1 MARIISVTQL
11 KRICLEPELLG
22 QWLRG
27 AEIADRPIERGECR
41 THGKTFHDIARDFER
56 WLRTRGPEA
65 DRLADAQEIWD
76 ACWQNFGRERLL
88 AILQQGDHPGAQQL
102 TQALE
107 NWCRSLAVAR
117 GSLPSFRSWGDLL
130 ALNETGFD
138 RVALFTQEGDV
149 YVNGR
154 PDSVRATP
162 NGFTI
167 VDYKLNRGATLEQD
181 LLQVA
186 IYTRMLRVSNPTLPF
201 TAALEYYDAEP
212 SIVRPSA
219 EELASLFDAKVQ
231 PVLERIARQTARA
244 HRVLRKPQTSPEL
257 KNFADRIIDAYQ
269 SFDVP
274 VSVLEWQ
281 DAPQLTRFRLL
292 PAEGVSYTK
301 LAWHAVNL
309 QIKLGLD
316 HEPQVSPG
324 PGAVHF
330 DVLKTDAETVR
341 WREAVQ
347 RQALEKPGAGPVFA
361 IGMNLQNELILAE
374 LTAPNSCH
382 VLVAGA
388 SGSGKSE
395 WLKSVVASLAHQH
408 SPRKI
413 RLGIVD
419 PKILTFTGMEHSR
432 WLWQPVVHDLAG
444 AVLLLQRAITEME
457 NRYQRL
463 AQEQVLSLADLWQND
478 SCNLPFILLV
488 FDEFA
493 DLLLGEKDLR
503 KEFEN
508 LVVRLASKGR
518 AAGIHLMLATQRPDR
533 NVVTGPI
540 KANLP
545 LKICFRVTSAVN
557 SQIVLDESGAEKL
570 LGKGDLLC
578 DRGRGL
584 ERAQGPF
591 IPQAEFLKVMG
602 A

>member
-11 KRICLEPELLG
+11 KRICLEPRLLRR
-22 QWLRG
+22 WLRG
-27 AEIADRPIERGECR
+27 DEIADWPIERGERR
-41 THGKTFHDIARDFER
+41 THGKTFHDIARNFER

-76 ACWQNFGRERLL
+76 ACWRTFSRERLL
-88 AILQQGDHPGAQQL
+88 EILHEGDHPGAEQL
-102 TQALE
+102 TRALE

-117 GSLPSFRSWGDLL
+117 GSLPSLRSWGDLL
-130 ALNETGFD
+130 ALNETAFD

-162 NGFTI
+162 DGFTI
-167 VDYKLNRGATLEQD
+167 VDYKLNRGVTLEQD
-181 LLQVA
+181 LLQIA
-186 IYTRMLRVSNPTLPF
+186 IYARMLRVSNPTVPF

-212 SIVRPSA
+212 ATVRPSA
-219 EELASLFDAKVQ
+219 GELDSLFDGKIQ
-231 PVLERIARQTARA
+231 PVLERIARQTAHA
-244 HRVLRKPQTSPEL
+244 HQALRKPRTLPEL
-257 KNFADRIIDAYQ
+257 KNFADRIVEAYQ

-281 DAPQLTRFRLL
+281 DAPQLTRFRLV

-324 PGAVHF
+324 PGAVYF
-330 DVLKTDAETVR
+330 DVLKTNTETV
-341 WREAVQ
+341 WWSEAVR
-347 RQALEKPGAGPVFA
+347 RQESEKAGAGPGFVL
-361 IGMNLQNELILAE
+361 GMNLQNELILAE

-408 SPRKI
+408 SPGEI

-419 PKILTFTGMEHSR
+419 PKILTFTGIDHSR
-432 WLWQPVVHDLAG
+432 WLWQPIVHDLAG
-444 AVLLLQRAITEME
+444 AVLLLQRAVIEME

-463 AQEQVLSLADLWQND
+463 AQEQVLSLADVWQNR
-478 SCNLPFILLV
+478 SCDLPFILLV

-545 LKICFRVTSAVN
+545 LKVCFRVTSAVN

-591 IPQAEFLKVMG
+591 IPQEEFLKVMC

>member
-11 KRICLEPELLG
+11 KRICLEPRLLH

-27 AEIADRPIERGECR
+27 DEIADWPIQRGECR
-41 THGKTFHDIARDFER
+41 THGKTFHDIARNFER
-56 WLRTRGPEA
+56 WLRTRGSEA
-65 DRLADAQEIWD
+65 DRLAGAQEIWD
-76 ACWQNFGRERLL
+76 ACWRNFSQERLL
-88 AILQQGDHPGAQQL
+88 AILHQGDHPGAEQL
-102 TQALE
+102 TRALE

-117 GSLPSFRSWGDLL
+117 ENLPSSRSWGDLL
-130 ALNETGFD
+130 ALNETAFD
-138 RVALFTQEGDV
+138 RVALPTQKGDV

-154 PDSVRATP
+154 PDSVRTTP
-162 NGFTI
+162 AGFVI
-167 VDYKLNRGATLEQD
+167 VDYKLNRGAVLEQD
-181 LLQVA
+181 LLQIA
-186 IYTRMLRVSNPTLPF
+186 IYARILRVSNPALQF

-212 SIVRPSA
+212 AVVQPTA
-219 EELASLFDAKVQ
+219 EELDSLFNVKVQ
-231 PVLERIARQTARA
+231 PILERIAKQTAQA
-244 HRVLRKPQTSPEL
+244 HRTLRKPQTSPEL
-257 KNFADRIIDAYQ
+257 KKFADRIVEAYN

-292 PAEGVSYTK
+292 PAEGISYTK
-301 LAWHAVNL
+301 LAYHTVNL
-309 QIKLGLD
+309 QIRLGLS
-316 HEPQVSPG
+316 HEPEVSPG
-324 PGAVHF
+324 PGAVYF
-330 DVLKTDAETVR
+330 DVLKTDVETVR
-341 WREAVQ
+341 WTDIVQ
-347 RQALEKPGAGPVFA
+347 RQKAEKTDAGLAFI
-361 IGMNLQNELILAE
+361 IGMNLQNELIVADLA
-374 LTAPNSCH
+374 APNSSH

-395 WLKSVVASLAHQH
+395 WLKSAVASLAHQH

-419 PKILTFTGMEHSR
+419 PKILTFTGMDHSR
-432 WLWQPVVHDLAG
+432 WLWKPIVHDLPG
-444 AVLLLQRAITEME
+444 AALLLQQAVTEME
-457 NRYQRL
+457 SRYQRL
-463 AQEQVLSLADLWQND
+463 AQEQVHSLADLWQKGACD
-478 SCNLPFILLV
+478 LSFILLV

-493 DLLLGEKDLR
+493 DLLLGDKDLR

-508 LVVRLASKGR
+508 LAVRIASKGR

-545 LKICFRVTSAVN
+545 LKVCFRVTSAVN

-584 ERAQGPF
+584 ERAQGPY
-591 IPQAEFLKVMG
+591 IGQEEFLRAVG
-602 A
+602 S